1 MEDKSLDL
9 TKPVLGF
16 LKTENNDSSEN
27 VVMLHDNGMKFELS
41 VLFKEL
47 SGQIFRWFLGGRVTH
62 IKTDAG
68 YETINRLPVPNI
80 LKVLSPSKTYTLVG
94 CRCVKSS
101 TNVMRQIGIGTITCD
116 YIIVGSNEKQFEK
129 ISNLRTS
136 CSNLYDWFTSGGIGV
151 SNLTD
156 NGESIKIDIKK
167 SSSKDL
173 CKINPMQNESNK
185 SSISLSLAI
194 NQHVRKLSKNS
205 SIVSFEEEAFIE
217 THSED
222 ELNWEK
228 HISIHN
234 WILNL
239 ISISKLERCEFS
251 KIEVGV
257 ENNNT
262 CNNSTVRWFHVLHHL
277 NAGAQNIYKKHNKQ
291 FLFDFDDINIC
302 GIEKW
307 FELLQRYGRAMGIIS
322 HIAKERNNL
331 PVESVNINLSVALE
345 NIGWEIIKS
354 TGREDR
360 MKKRKGKT
368 IEELKCFSCA
378 LDAIKDE
385 FGEYFP
391 VDIKDFDWAKEMND
405 IYRKNKHADANE
417 NIEKTTKD
425 YEKIYRINVCSMN
438 IIRLWIGKQLGA
450 DLPTMLKRL
459 NSNIFKY
466 NETSI

>member
-9 TKPVLGF
+9 TTPVLGF
-16 LKTENNDSSEN
+16 LKTENNDSSET
-27 VVMLHDNGMKFELS
+27 VVMLHDNGLKFELS

-47 SGQIFRWFLGGRVTH
+47 SGQIFRWFLGNNV
-62 IKTDAG
+62 IYVNSDAK
-68 YETINRLPVPNI
+68 YKTINRLPVPNI
-80 LKVLSPSKTYTLVG
+80 LQVLSPSKTYTLVG
-94 CRCVKSS
+94 CRYVKSS

-129 ISNLRTS
+129 ITNLRTS
-136 CSNLYDWFTSGGIGV
+136 CSNLYDWFTSGGINV
-151 SNLTD
+151 NKLSD
-156 NGESIKIDIKK
+156 DGESIKIDIKK
-167 SSSKDL
+167 SSSKEL

-185 SSISLSLAI
+185 SFISLSLAI
-194 NQHVRKLSKNS
+194 NQELRKLSKNG

-251 KIEVGV
+251 KMEVGV

-262 CNNSTVRWFHVLHHL
+262 CNGTTVRWLPVLHHL
-277 NAGAQNIYKKHNKQ
+277 NAGTQNIYKKHNKQ

-322 HIAKERNNL
+322 HIAKEQNNL
-331 PVESVNINLSVALE
+331 PVESVNISLGVALE
-345 NIGWEIIKS
+345 DIGWEIIKS
-354 TGREDR
+354 KGQKNR
-360 MKKRKGKT
+360 MNKNGG
-368 IEELKCFSCA
+368 LACFMCA
-378 LDAIKDE
+378 LCAIKDE
-385 FGEYFP
+385 FGKYFP
-391 VDIKDFDWAKEMND
+391 IDIKDFDWLKEMND
-405 IYRKNKHADANE
+405 IYKKNKHDDANE
-417 NIEKTTKD
+417 NMEKTPKD
-425 YEKIYRINVCSMN
+425 YEKMYRINVCFIN
-438 IIRLWIGKQLGA
+438 IIRLWIGKQLGVE
-450 DLPTMLKRL
+450 LPTMLKRL
-459 NSNIFKY
+459 NLNIFKY

>member
-9 TKPVLGF
+9 TTPVLGF
-16 LKTENNDSSEN
+16 LKTENNDPSET
-27 VVMLHDNGMKFELS
+27 VVMLHDNGLKFELS

-47 SGQIFRWFLGGRVTH
+47 SGQIFRWFLGNSV
-62 IKTDAG
+62 IYVNSDAG
-68 YETINRLPVPNI
+68 DEIINRLPIPHI
-80 LKVLSPSKTYTLVG
+80 LQVLSPSKTYTLVG
-94 CRCVKSS
+94 CRYVKSS

-129 ISNLRTS
+129 ITHLRMS

-156 NGESIKIDIKK
+156 NDESIRIDIKK
-167 SSSKDL
+167 SCSKEL
-173 CKINPMQNESNK
+173 CKINPMQNESDN
-185 SSISLSLAI
+185 SCISLSLVI
-194 NQHVRKLSKNS
+194 NQQLRKLSKNG

-251 KIEVGV
+251 KMEVGV

-262 CNNSTVRWFHVLHHL
+262 CNDSTVKWFTVLHHL
-277 NAGAQNIYKKHNKQ
+277 NAYAQNIYKKHNKQ

-307 FELLQRYGRAMGIIS
+307 FELLQRYGRSMGIIS
-322 HIAKERNNL
+322 HLAKEQNNL
-331 PVESVNINLSVALE
+331 PVESVNISLGVALE
-345 NIGWEIIKS
+345 DIGWEIIKS
-354 TGREDR
+354 KGQKNR
-360 MKKRKGKT
+360 MNKNGG
-368 IEELKCFSCA
+368 LACFMCA
-378 LDAIKDE
+378 LCAIKDE

-391 VDIKDFDWAKEMND
+391 VDIKDFDWLKEMND
-405 IYRKNKHADANE
+405 IYKKNKHDDANE
-417 NIEKTTKD
+417 NMEKTPKD
-425 YEKIYRINVCSMN
+425 YEKMYRINVCFIN
-438 IIRLWIGKQLGA
+438 IIRLWIGKQLGVE
-450 DLPTMLKRL
+450 LPTMLKRL

>member
-16 LKTENNDSSEN
+16 LKTENNDSSET

-80 LKVLSPSKTYTLVG
+80 LQVLSPSKTYTLVG
-94 CRCVKSS
+94 CRYVKSF

-136 CSNLYDWFTSGGIGV
+136 CSNLYDWFVSEGISV
-151 SNLTD
+151 NKLSD
-156 NGESIKIDIKK
+156 DGESIKIDIKK
-167 SSSKDL
+167 SSSKEL
-173 CKINPMQNESNK
+173 CKINSMQNESNK

-194 NQHVRKLSKNS
+194 DQKVRKISKNG
-205 SIVSFEEEAFIE
+205 SIVSFTEEAFIE
-217 THSED
+217 THSEA

-251 KIEVGV
+251 KMEVGV

-262 CNNSTVRWFHVLHHL
+262 CNDSTVKWFHVLHHL
-277 NAGAQNIYKKHNKQ
+277 NAGTQNIYEKHNKQ
-291 FLFDFDDINIC
+291 FLFDFDDINTC

-322 HIAKERNNL
+322 HIAKEQNDL
-331 PVESVNINLSVALE
+331 PVESVNISLGVALE
-345 NIGWEIIKS
+345 DIGLGIIKS
-354 TGREDR
+354 KGQKDR
-360 MKKRKGKT
+360 MNKNGG
-368 IEELKCFSCA
+368 LACFTCA
-378 LDAIKDE
+378 LHAIKDE
-385 FGEYFP
+385 FGECFP
-391 VDIKDFDWAKEMND
+391 IDIEDFDWAKETNY
-405 IYRKNKHADANE
+405 IYKKNKHADANK
-417 NIEKTTKD
+417 NMEKTPKD
-425 YEKIYRINVCSMN
+425 YEKMYRINICSIN

-450 DLPTMLKRL
+450 DLQTMLKRL

-466 NETSI
+466 NEASI

>member
-16 LKTENNDSSEN
+16 LKTENNDSSET

-47 SGQIFRWFLGGRVTH
+47 RGQIFRWFLGRRVKH
-62 IKTDAG
+62 IKSAAE
-68 YETINRLPVPNI
+68 YETINRLPVPHI
-80 LKVLSPSKTYTLVG
+80 LQVLSPNKTYTLVG

-101 TNVMRQIGIGTITCD
+101 TNVMHQIGIGTITCY

-136 CSNLYDWFTSGGIGV
+136 CSNLYDWFASGGINV
-151 SNLTD
+151 NKLSD
-156 NGESIKIDIKK
+156 DGESIKIDIKK
-167 SSSKDL
+167 SSSKEL

-217 THSED
+217 THSES
-222 ELNWEK
+222 ELNWAK

-234 WILNL
+234 WILKL

-251 KIEVGV
+251 KMEVGV

-262 CNNSTVRWFHVLHHL
+262 CNDPTVRWFPVLHHL
-277 NAGAQNIYKKHNKQ
+277 NAGTQKIYRKHNKQ
-291 FLFDFDDINIC
+291 FLFDFDDINTC

-322 HIAKERNNL
+322 HIAKEQNNL
-331 PVESVNINLSVALE
+331 PVESVNINLGVALE
-345 NIGWEIIKS
+345 DIGWEIIKS
-354 TGREDR
+354 NGQKNR
-360 MKKRKGKT
+360 MNKNGG
-368 IEELKCFSCA
+368 LACFMCA
-378 LDAIKDE
+378 LCAIKDE

-391 VDIKDFDWAKEMND
+391 VDIKDFDWAKETND
-405 IYRKNKHADANE
+405 IYKKNKHADANK
-417 NIEKTTKD
+417 NIEKTPKD
-425 YEKIYRINVCSMN
+425 HEKMYRINICSIN

-450 DLPTMLKRL
+450 DLPTMLERL

-466 NETSI
+466 NKTSI

>member
-16 LKTENNDSSEN
+16 LKTENNDSSET

-47 SGQIFRWFLGGRVTH
+47 TGQIYRWFLRGRVTH

-68 YETINRLPVPNI
+68 DEVINSLPVPNI
-80 LKVLSPSKTYTLVG
+80 LQVLSPSKIYTLVG
-94 CRCVKSS
+94 CRYVKSF

-136 CSNLYDWFTSGGIGV
+136 CSNLYDWFVSGGISV
-151 SNLTD
+151 NKLSD
-156 NGESIKIDIKK
+156 DGESIKIDIKK
-167 SSSKDL
+167 SSSKEL
-173 CKINPMQNESNK
+173 CKINSTPNEIDESP
-185 SSISLSLAI
+185 ISLSLAI
-194 NQHVRKLSKNS
+194 NQQLRKISKNG
-205 SIVSFEEEAFIE
+205 SIVSFTEEAFIE
-217 THSED
+217 THSETQ
-222 ELNWEK
+222 LNWEK

-234 WILNL
+234 WIVNL
-239 ISISKLERCEFS
+239 ISISNLGRCEFS
-251 KIEVGV
+251 KMEVGV

-262 CNNSTVRWFHVLHHL
+262 CNDSTVKWFHVLHHL
-277 NAGAQNIYKKHNKQ
+277 NADSQNIYEKHNKQ

-322 HIAKERNNL
+322 HIAKEQNDL
-331 PVESVNINLSVALE
+331 PVESVNISLGVALE
-345 NIGWEIIKS
+345 DIGLGIIKS
-354 TGREDR
+354 KGQKDR
-360 MKKRKGKT
+360 MNKNGG
-368 IEELKCFSCA
+368 LACFTCA
-378 LDAIKDE
+378 LHAIKDE
-385 FGEYFP
+385 FGECFP
-391 VDIKDFDWAKEMND
+391 IDIEDFDWAKETNY
-405 IYRKNKHADANE
+405 IYKKNKHADANK
-417 NIEKTTKD
+417 NMEKTPKD
-425 YEKIYRINVCSMN
+425 YEKMYRINICSIN

-450 DLPTMLKRL
+450 DLQTMLKRL

-466 NETSI
+466 NEASI

>member
-16 LKTENNDSSEN
+16 LKTENNDSSET

-80 LKVLSPSKTYTLVG
+80 LQVLSPSKTYTLVG
-94 CRCVKSS
+94 CRYVKSF

-136 CSNLYDWFTSGGIGV
+136 CSNLYDWFVSEGISV
-151 SNLTD
+151 NKLSD
-156 NGESIKIDIKK
+156 DGESIKIDIKK
-167 SSSKDL
+167 SSSKEL
-173 CKINPMQNESNK
+173 CKINSMQNESNK

-194 NQHVRKLSKNS
+194 DQQVRKISKNG
-205 SIVSFEEEAFIE
+205 SIVSFTEEAFIE
-217 THSED
+217 THSEA

-251 KIEVGV
+251 KMEVGV

-262 CNNSTVRWFHVLHHL
+262 CNDSTVKWFHVLHHL
-277 NAGAQNIYKKHNKQ
+277 NAYAQNIDKKHNKQ
-291 FLFDFDDINIC
+291 FLFDFDDINTC

-322 HIAKERNNL
+322 HIAKEQNDL
-331 PVESVNINLSVALE
+331 PVESVNISLGVALE
-345 NIGWEIIKS
+345 DIGLGIIKS
-354 TGREDR
+354 KGQKDR
-360 MKKRKGKT
+360 MNKNGG
-368 IEELKCFSCA
+368 LACFTCA
-378 LDAIKDE
+378 LHAIKDE
-385 FGEYFP
+385 FGECFP
-391 VDIKDFDWAKEMND
+391 IDIEDFDWAKETNY
-405 IYRKNKHADANE
+405 IYKKNKHADANK
-417 NIEKTTKD
+417 NMEKTPKD
-425 YEKIYRINVCSMN
+425 YEKMYRINICSIN
-438 IIRLWIGKQLGA
+438 IIRLWIGKQLGVE
-450 DLPTMLKRL
+450 LPTMLERL

>member
-16 LKTENNDSSEN
+16 LKTENNDSSET

-80 LKVLSPSKTYTLVG
+80 LQVLSPSKTYTLVG
-94 CRCVKSS
+94 CRYVKSF

-136 CSNLYDWFTSGGIGV
+136 CSNLYDWFVSEGISV
-151 SNLTD
+151 NKLSD
-156 NGESIKIDIKK
+156 DGESIKIDIKK
-167 SSSKDL
+167 SSSKEL
-173 CKINPMQNESNK
+173 CKINSMQNESNK

-194 NQHVRKLSKNS
+194 DQQVRKISKNG
-205 SIVSFEEEAFIE
+205 SIVSFTEEAFIE
-217 THSED
+217 THSEA

-251 KIEVGV
+251 KMEVGV

-262 CNNSTVRWFHVLHHL
+262 CNDSTVKWFHVLHHL
-277 NAGAQNIYKKHNKQ
+277 NAYAQNIDKKHNKQ
-291 FLFDFDDINIC
+291 FLFDFDDINTC

-322 HIAKERNNL
+322 HIAKEQNDL
-331 PVESVNINLSVALE
+331 PVESVNISLGVALE
-345 NIGWEIIKS
+345 DIGLGIIKS
-354 TGREDR
+354 KGQKDR
-360 MKKRKGKT
+360 MNKNGG
-368 IEELKCFSCA
+368 LACFTCA
-378 LDAIKDE
+378 LHAIKDE
-385 FGEYFP
+385 FGECFP
-391 VDIKDFDWAKEMND
+391 IDIEDFDWAKETNY
-405 IYRKNKHADANE
+405 IYKKNKHADANK
-417 NIEKTTKD
+417 NMEKTPKD
-425 YEKIYRINVCSMN
+425 YEKMYRINICSMN
-438 IIRLWIGKQLGA
+438 IIRLWIGKQLGVE
-450 DLPTMLKRL
+450 LPTMLERL

-466 NETSI
+466 NETPI